1 MSIELLDLIMIWPWD
16 PSVQWSKCVSTGNM
30 AISVLITGTTEKQ
43 MWFAEVMLVSFST
56 HTMVCCDLMNIIMSL
71 SYMHWLSHSEHSFD
85 IICDSPIYRYS
96 MCNGTESRFD
106 SCQLPRSDSSSICP
120 SIATVNCTE
129 GIYAS
134 IIE

>member
-1 MSIELLDLIMIWPWD
+1 M
-16 PSVQWSKCVSTGNM
+16 QWSKCVSTGNM

-71 SYMHWLSHSEHSFD
+71 SYIPAFNCYLIVNTALTSSV
-85 IICDSPIYRYS
+85 IPTNAPIYRYS

-106 SCQLPRSDSSSICP
+106 SCQLPRSDSSSTCP
-120 SIATVNCTE
+120 SIGTVNCTE
-129 GIYAS
+129 GMH
-134 IIE
+134 